1 MSFRRWVLPKLDKEG
16 ASLLAEEC
24 EIHPFLAL
32 LLRSRGLETAEELH
46 AFLWDEE
53 EECDPYLFADMD
65 AAVERIQRA
74 LDEGE
79 SILVFGD
86 YDADGITAAVLLYS
100 YLREQNARVEY
111 YIPRREEGYGL
122 NAARLDQ
129 MAEQGVQLIVTVD
142 NGIAAVDEA
151 AYARTLG
158 IDVVVTDHHQ
168 PQEILPDAVAVVD
181 PHRHDC
187 ETVFKDYAGVGVAYK
202 LVCALDGDPA
212 SIMEHYGDLVAL
224 GTLADVMPLKNE
236 NRRLVRAGLRLINR
250 SPRAGLAALLEVA
263 GVGDKTLTSVSMVY
277 TIAPRINA
285 AGRMGYPEKAALLLL
300 AEDKNEAAQLAEE
313 IQGFNMERQRVE
325 SEIMDEVLEE
335 IRRHPDWM
343 SQRVLV
349 LQGSGWHHGVVG
361 IIAARVL
368 ERFGKPCVVLSVGE
382 GRAKGSGRSLPGFS
396 LFEAIASCE
405 PLLLNFGGH
414 ELAAGVGLLEENIP
428 AFRAQIN
435 AYAAAHFPEMPVK
448 ELHFDCKLRPSQID
462 MEKLQLLE
470 AMEPFGAG
478 NPTPLFG
485 LFDMRLDNIT
495 PVSSGKHLRLSV
507 SRDDCRLSVMY
518 FHCTVEELIIPCGSK
533 VNLAVTLDRNEY
545 RGVVSPSII
554 VRDIRYADTDQ
565 EAVLRGLRDYDRV
578 CRREQATDNAHLLP
592 TREQQAILYRFLK
605 HTSPF
610 KGNLEQLFH
619 AVGDGIGDYGCL
631 LTALQVLTEAGLLH
645 MENNGDRLLLE
656 VLQTEGKSDLSATA
670 TMQFLTNGD
679 ERA

>member
-24 EIHPFLAL
+24 EIHPFLVL
-32 LLRSRGLETAEELH
+32 LLRSRGLETAEELR
-46 AFLWDEE
+46 AFLWGEE

-74 LDEGE
+74 LDNGE

-86 YDADGITAAVLLYS
+86 YDADGITAAVLLYT
-100 YLREQNARVEY
+100 YLRDQNACVDY
-111 YIPRREEGYGL
+111 YIPHREEGYGL
-122 NAARLDQ
+122 NMDRLEQLAA
-129 MAEQGVQLIVTVD
+129 QGVKLIVTVD
-142 NGIAAVDEA
+142 NGIAAVDEVA
-151 AYARTLG
+151 FARTLG
-158 IDVVVTDHHQ
+158 IDVVVTDHHK
-168 PQEILPDAVAVVD
+168 PQDILPDAVAVVD

-202 LVCALDGDPA
+202 LVCALDGDPT
-212 SIMEHYGDLVAL
+212 SVMERYGDLVAL
-224 GTLADVMPLKNE
+224 GTLADVMPLKDE
-236 NRRLVRAGLRLINR
+236 NRRLVRAGIRMINQ
-250 SPRAGLAALLEVA
+250 SPRPGIAALLEVA
-263 GVGDKTLTSVSMVY
+263 GVSGKALTSMSTVY

-285 AGRMGYPEKAALLLL
+285 AGRMGYPQKAALLLL
-300 AEDKNEAAQLAEE
+300 EEDTEEALKLAAE
-313 IQGFNMERQRVE
+313 IQGYNVERQQVE

-335 IRRHPDWM
+335 IRLHPDWM
-343 SQRVLV
+343 TQRVLV
-349 LQGSGWHHGVVG
+349 LQGKGWHHGVVG

-368 ERFGKPCVVLSVGE
+368 ERFGKPCVVLSVDE
-382 GRAKGSGRSLPGFS
+382 GRAKGSGRSLSGFS

-405 PLLLNFGGH
+405 ALLLNFGGH

-428 AFRAQIN
+428 AFRTQIN
-435 AYAAAHFPEMPVK
+435 AYAAAHFPEMPVS

-462 MEKLQLLE
+462 IEKLQLL
-470 AMEPFGAG
+470 AVMEPFGSG

-518 FHCTVEELIIPCGSK
+518 FHCTVEELVIPCGAK

-545 RGVVSPSII
+545 KGVVTPSII

-565 EAVLRGLRDYDRV
+565 EAILCGLRNYDRV
-578 CRREQATDNAHLLP
+578 CRRENAAKEANLLP
-592 TREQQAILYRFLK
+592 THEQQALLYRFLK
-605 HTSPF
+605 HNTPF

-619 AVGDGIGDYGCL
+619 AVGDGINDYGCL
-631 LTALQVLTEAGLLH
+631 LVALQVLAESELLR
-645 MENNGDRLLLE
+645 MEMNGDRLLLE
-656 VLQTEGKSDLSATA
+656 ILPFEGKADLASTE
-670 TMQFLTNGD
+670 TMRFLTNGD
-679 ERA
+679 E